1 MKRSQLLP
9 VALFLAATSFAVPQV
24 SFAGTSFN
32 TPGTAI
38 HTSDPEPTPY
48 NTPNLDKQDGF
59 DAVAHKEK
67 LQSKP
72 RQVKQITSDKP
83 LDKHNL

>member
-1 MKRSQLLP
+1 MKRSQLIP
-9 VALFLAATSFAVPQV
+9 VALFLALTFWAVPQA
-24 SFAGTSFN
+24 SFAGTSS
-32 TPGTAI
+32 TSPGAI
-38 HTSDPEPTPY
+38 HTSDPEPRSY

-72 RQVKQITSDKP
+72 RQVKQFTSDKP